1 MAIKH
6 RIKFNTEVVKGLC
19 PECNEDTIL
28 VSVVPEFYRCSLCGN
43 DLKQHVNGKISYI
56 PAATLSDKEKQELL
70 NHKFAYLIIFVLI
83 YLAYFL

>member
-1 MAIKH
+1 MAIKD

-28 VSVVPEFYRCSLCGN
+28 VSVVPDFYRCSLCGN

-56 PAATLSDKEKQELL
+56 PIMQLSDKEKQELTS
-70 NHKFAYLIIFVLI
+70 KDGQTEF
-83 YLAYFL
+83 

>member
-28 VSVVPEFYRCSLCGN
+28 VSVVPDFYRCSLCGN

-56 PAATLSDKEKQELL
+56 PIIQLSDKEKQELTS
-70 NHKFAYLIIFVLI
+70 KVGQTEF
-83 YLAYFL
+83 

>member
-1 MAIKH
+1 MAIKQ

-28 VSVVPEFYRCSLCGN
+28 VSVVLEFYRCSLCGN

-56 PAATLSDKEKQELL
+56 PAISLSDKEKHELTS
-70 NHKFAYLIIFVLI
+70 KDGQTEF
-83 YLAYFL
+83 